1 MVWKNSQSFLFNIFQ
16 NAVPTTRGSGGSR
29 QQGDKQEPQ
38 QLWRRRLRGDS
49 GEVQD
54 WGVDAQFHFELRNKF
69 VVSMSRHRW
78 SPRQGCWCSTWG
90 GRGTARRCTSSLAIS
105 LQTETLSSC
114 QFRTR
119 FDQACAWICSTIS
132 NTFFQLG
139 PWIAKRRT
147 PSIIEKYN
155 EIGGGSP
162 IFSWT
167 DKQVI
172 MVQNPWQHLAILWST
187 KNSMVMLVMQG
198 ELLCRRLDELNP
210 ESAPH
215 KHYVGFRYARYA
227 GFQ

>member
-1 MVWKNSQSFLFNIFQ
+1 ME
-16 NAVPTTRGSGGSR
+16 AAGGRGASRSISSSGGES
-29 QQGDKQEPQ
+29 
-38 QLWRRRLRGDS
+38 S
-49 GEVQD
+49 GETQVKSKTGVLMLNFISSCAINSLFQCQGTGEAQD
-54 WGVDAQFHFELRNKF
+54 RGVDAQHGGAEEQRGGARVPWQSLCRQRHHQAASSEQGLTKHARESVLQFH
-69 VVSMSRHRW
+69 
-78 SPRQGCWCSTWG
+78 
-90 GRGTARRCTSSLAIS
+90 
-105 LQTETLSSC
+105 
-114 QFRTR
+114 
-119 FDQACAWICSTIS
+119 
-132 NTFFQLG
+132 FQLG

-172 MVQNPWQHLAILWST
+172 MVQNPWQHLAILWNT
-187 KNSMVMLVMQG
+187 KNSMVMPVMQG